1 MPLKLCT
8 QLSLATLFATVGAR
22 SYGSGSYGSYPGQA
36 DVDMTLMHTRIGTPF
51 NARAIAGLFR
61 VESKVSDE
69 LTVGARLATSGSL
82 IRSAFARFD
91 FGNGFT
97 ANLNSEGTS
106 AVKGDLTW
114 DDDLHFRGHRA
125 RSMKKT
131 TLNQISH
138 RDKQSKV
145 IMHLDSASSAAVERV
160 SFYHTNQ
167 GWTMNPSV
175 NLRTRRIDLV
185 ASTDC
190 SPTTHLKVA
199 VKGDGSSLVEVD
211 HALDEA
217 TSVKVKGKGVGV
229 KGLSLEVTHHV
240 DKHNCVRPCYDVDS
254 KSFLL
259 SWIHKLDGYNFGGF
273 GGSGSR
279 PQQYSTYDRRRNL
292 PSSSGAFYDGRDG
305 QGGSERVTPQ
315 EFAARDAHYHHG
327 RRMTV
332 NVVPYHYASVEL
344 ESDDSEDWSA
354 SLSMPWGDAKSTTLS
369 FSRKYPM

>member
-131 TLNQISH
+131 TLNPISH

-167 GWTMNPSV
+167 G
-175 NLRTRRIDLV
+175 
-185 ASTDC
+185 
-190 SPTTHLKVA
+190 
-199 VKGDGSSLVEVD
+199 
-211 HALDEA
+211 
-217 TSVKVKGKGVGV
+217 
-229 KGLSLEVTHHV
+229 
-240 DKHNCVRPCYDVDS
+240 
-254 KSFLL
+254 
-259 SWIHKLDGYNFGGF
+259 
-273 GGSGSR
+273 
-279 PQQYSTYDRRRNL
+279 
-292 PSSSGAFYDGRDG
+292 
-305 QGGSERVTPQ
+305 
-315 EFAARDAHYHHG
+315 
-327 RRMTV
+327 
-332 NVVPYHYASVEL
+332 
-344 ESDDSEDWSA
+344 
-354 SLSMPWGDAKSTTLS
+354 
-369 FSRKYPM
+369 